1 MLASCRRTGSDSAD
15 RTTPPP
21 STPSA
26 AAAPVTTA
34 PATSIASPVT
44 TLVESSTPPS
54 TIEPWSGA
62 EFGELDDFL
71 AGTGTEA
78 FRIVEA
84 DAVVHEWYRSDAGYA
99 RDIASAQKS
108 VLSLLVGRAVADGLF
123 TLDTTIDSVLGTAWA
138 AAGDTGAVTVR
149 HLLSMTSGLDDQ
161 FAMIAAPGE
170 SWNYSGAFA
179 ALFDVVTTTTGRTLG
194 DVAGEWLFDPAGA
207 TTARFYL
214 RQSAAY
220 APIGLRATA
229 TDLTAIGQTVLDG
242 TQPGLGADWPA
253 DSFASSQ
260 PFNPAYGLLWWLN
273 GRDSYLLPGRPLSR
287 PGPLIPSVPGD
298 LVAALG
304 KDDQKLYI
312 SRDWQLCVSRLGA
325 KADPAS
331 LAALSSFDEQLW
343 SMLVALRS
351 R

>member
-1 MLASCRRTGSDSAD
+1 MTIAV
-15 RTTPPP
+15 P
-21 STPSA
+21 STVPSNPAGAEPSA
-26 AAAPVTTA
+26 
-34 PATSIASPVT
+34 
-44 TLVESSTPPS
+44 PPS

-62 EFGELDDFL
+62 DFGGLDSFL

-84 DAVVHEWYRSDAGYA
+84 GAVVHEWYRTDAGYA

-123 TLDTTIDSVLGTAWA
+123 ALDTTIDSVLGTTWA
-138 AAGDTGAVTVR
+138 PGSVTDAVTVR
-149 HLLSMTSGLDDQ
+149 HLLSMTSGLDDT
-161 FAMIAAPGE
+161 FAVIAAPGE

-194 DVAGEWLFDPAGA
+194 DVAGDWLFDPAGA
-207 TTARFYL
+207 ATARFYE
-214 RQSAAY
+214 RRSGAY

-242 TQPGLGADWPA
+242 TQPGLGTDWLA

-260 PFNPAYGLLWWLN
+260 PFNPAYGLLWWIN
-273 GRDSYLLPGRPLSR
+273 GGASYVLPGRSLSR
-287 PGPLIPSVPGD
+287 LGSLIPSAPAD

-304 KDDQKLYI
+304 KDDQKL
-312 SRDWQLCVSRLGA
+312 
-325 KADPAS
+325 
-331 LAALSSFDEQLW
+331 
-343 SMLVALRS
+343 
-351 R
+351 